1 MASRLLV
8 KEKNDPYYVEKIAK
22 DIDFVIKHTLGMTKE
37 ALEINEVLIDSILFR
52 FIQISENMKRL
63 SDDFRIKHAEI
74 SWVSVIGLRNKI
86 VHDYGDVRL
95 DVIYQTIQMD
105 LPKLKEVFHF

>member
-1 MASRLLV
+1 LIV

-52 FIQISENMKRL
+52 FIQISENTKRL

-74 SWVSVIGLRNKI
+74 SWVSVIGLRSKI
-86 VHDYGDVRL
+86 VHDYGDIRL

-105 LPKLKEVFHF
+105 LPKLKEVFIYRVI